1 MAQPQPY
8 NDYWMSLVENRA
20 QAILE
25 AFAKQPPSKSGTC
38 LQSPELITD
47 KMGAHL
53 LDHAAWFVY
62 TLVQEEENQ
71 LCQVGLT
78 HGYVLSA
85 PFRQRY
91 T

>member
-1 MAQPQPY
+1 
-8 NDYWMSLVENRA
+8 MSLVENRA

-53 LDHAAWFVY
+53 LDHAA
-62 TLVQEEENQ
+62 
-71 LCQVGLT
+71 
-78 HGYVLSA
+78 
-85 PFRQRY
+85 
-91 T
+91 